1 MNIDY
6 IEVLDQLALWLQ
18 NVDSQT
24 LLGGVFSLLG
34 ATVLL
39 SMAVRYF
46 RARKRDANA
55 SQQASLTGDGL
66 YEPNPAA
73 ANAKSAA
80 KSKDSLKGK
89 SKAKPAD
96 KVTLDGDDRALTGS
110 ASSATEPGGSLELIL
125 RQQRLI
131 DSLAERVQALE
142 GYLEMISSRQQKS
155 EAGHRDRLYYQDA
168 IRAAKSGANAE
179 ELAEQFNL
187 PAAEA
192 NLIISLS
199 GRQARAA

>member
-1 MNIDY
+1 MKIDY
-6 IEVLDQLALWLQ
+6 IELFDQLALWLQ
-18 NVDSQT
+18 NADSQT

-39 SMAVRYF
+39 SMLVRYL
-46 RARKRDANA
+46 RSRKTAAGETAEKDVASTPTSRD
-55 SQQASLTGDGL
+55 DGIAQL
-66 YEPNPAA
+66 ATQKGEKSGGSAVA
-73 ANAKSAA
+73 GHVKSA
-80 KSKDSLKGK
+80 
-89 SKAKPAD
+89 
-96 KVTLDGDDRALTGS
+96 S
-110 ASSATEPGGSLELIL
+110 AGAEVGGSLELIL

-142 GYLEMISSRQQKS
+142 GYLEMVSSRQQKS
-155 EAGHRDRLYYQDA
+155 DTGKRDRLYYQDA
-168 IRAAKSGANAE
+168 IRAAKAGASAA
-179 ELAEQFNL
+179 ELADQFDL